1 MQKTLNTI
9 IQSAYDAK
17 FPKEKRAKRETVDK
31 ELEPEIEPKPD
42 KELTREVPPSVAKDI
57 ELTREASLP
66 TAPDIEL
73 QREAEPKESDKE
85 MGREIGPPHLS
96 DKQLSELEGEKG
108 QKQPPPPPIIEQQ
121 RKISAVDQDRLNL
134 AKRVT
139 EQSSNETVKLAATAA
154 DIAEKAKT
162 ALNRAEQALK
172 QAPNAPDVKKWF
184 DKLSN
189 MENNLRELVEKIS
202 HESKKAAEVKRLL
215 DVHYESKNLNE
226 CRKHAD
232 MAKQALKESKKY
244 IAELTPMYFRIAP
257 ENQLGVSELSNRIVT
272 AVDNFLNAKV
282 TMPKPSEI
290 PHYPAEQPKH
300 QQEKDMENLK
310 PTVEKEVQI
319 PKLPDDEKVTKG
331 HPPKATV
338 EKELELEPVKS
349 QDKELERESPK
360 KADKELEPIVKQQSS
375 KEDLL
380 LEEIKNEMDQT
391 VKKVTQTAN
400 YIRTLVDNSKHNRG
414 VAETRLKTYSDIPE
428 LKNWLDQI
436 VELDQKIDELSKKV
450 GNEPSKVI
458 SVKKEFD
465 NHYRMKN
472 LTESRNITNTVK
484 NVYEVIHNYSL
495 EIKQLNNK
503 MHELN
508 DKFTTAVKEL
518 EEAAKKG
525 ATITQQQEKVLEKE
539 IPQEPHL
546 KELER
551 EKGQPDIP
559 SENTET
565 GFPSLEYESE
575 DSSEKQPEPA
585 EEQVEEVPYV
595 PEKKEEKIEEEKAIF
610 KEDTINEFPST
621 EYGIEDSDT
630 DKTETGS
637 PAQDKEKVLVE
648 KDESLEQSDRQKEKA
663 KILVIS
669 TDKKEEEFPS
679 NEYDIE
685 DEYASSSLTAAQN
698 GLSVITKDAE
708 GLLTDQ
714 IKKLPGDNGQNP
726 VTTVPSD
733 FPSYNDEDSID
744 SPVLVNEFSEGKLAS
759 SAASEEDIPKP
770 EDHDEDELPDL
781 PDPLA
786 LSAKEK
792 GDKKGATAVSDR
804 VKMLM
809 GHQKQQRKAVEFL
822 FNEITQRFYIK
833 IGTGV
838 QHVDASSH
846 LAYVLGFE
854 GTRLYYNHPAK
865 YLPDLSGGV
874 RQLYVYAPKLVEDTI
889 IGDRM
894 APLLRVVNVSGT
906 GTPDVPEQAG
916 RGEQQYFVGT
926 RYQRGGGLLQN
937 VARFLMPVA
946 SNLLSSASKEGI
958 AAGTR
963 VLGDLSQGKALKESL
978 ETHAKQGLE
987 NLAGKLQQCG
997 KGKNYGGQGRRGQ
1010 QWTKT
1015 SVRELL
1021 PLSALN
1027 QTGPYLFRLFSD
1039 SQYCDLSKTYMYLL
1053 TSIERKNAAGEW
1065 VPTDDAIEED
1075 RHVGVI
1081 QNFGSSFIRS
1091 LKVNISGVEV
1101 FDSSIYYHY
1110 RAYIMQEL
1118 GYSHEIRKA
1127 FHEAGCYYSD
1137 ENSQDSYSNKGFTSR
1152 VQRFSNGKHCE
1163 TMVKLNFD
1171 LARQNTLLLNN
1182 QDVVFTIH
1190 RNSDSFLLLT
1200 PRWKTVIDEVKDAQG
1215 NIVTAARVTW
1225 HDSKAEY
1232 RIRLHDMRLY
1242 LRTVDVTSSLNVA
1255 ISRQLEST
1263 PAKYALRKVEMR
1275 SIFLGTGRTELSHNV
1290 FTSTLPRRLICTFV
1304 STGAYSGARHL
1315 SPFNFEHAN
1324 VRSISAEANGL
1335 TFPSTPY
1342 LFSFGNQKRF
1352 VRAFVD
1358 MYAGLGLDDSDNKT
1372 VSISMA
1378 RFLSGWAFFVIPM
1391 TSTLDDTP
1399 GFELIRQGTCTVKVQ
1414 FEQPIKADGYEMLIL
1429 GQLYALFKSEIDTQL
1444 SNYFPN
1450 PLQSVNCVHIV
1461 NTEYENQPVIVEG
1474 TLDLVDHLLFSTCY
1488 PKKRQGIEWSEPLYV
1503 ELSDLMVCPGD
1514 LPKCLSHFGQQRE
1527 RPKLMVDELDWH
1539 DSDDTADEAW

>member
-1 MQKTLNTI
+1 MFNL
-9 IQSAYDAK
+9 
-17 FPKEKRAKRETVDK
+17 
-31 ELEPEIEPKPD
+31 
-42 KELTREVPPSVAKDI
+42 PP
-57 ELTREASLP
+57 T
-66 TAPDIEL
+66 
-73 QREAEPKESDKE
+73 
-85 MGREIGPPHLS
+85 
-96 DKQLSELEGEKG
+96 
-108 QKQPPPPPIIEQQ
+108 
-121 RKISAVDQDRLNL
+121 
-134 AKRVT
+134 
-139 EQSSNETVKLAATAA
+139 
-154 DIAEKAKT
+154 
-162 ALNRAEQALK
+162 
-172 QAPNAPDVKKWF
+172 
-184 DKLSN
+184 
-189 MENNLRELVEKIS
+189 
-202 HESKKAAEVKRLL
+202 
-215 DVHYESKNLNE
+215 
-226 CRKHAD
+226 
-232 MAKQALKESKKY
+232 
-244 IAELTPMYFRIAP
+244 
-257 ENQLGVSELSNRIVT
+257 
-272 AVDNFLNAKV
+272 
-282 TMPKPSEI
+282 
-290 PHYPAEQPKH
+290 
-300 QQEKDMENLK
+300 
-310 PTVEKEVQI
+310 
-319 PKLPDDEKVTKG
+319 
-331 HPPKATV
+331 
-338 EKELELEPVKS
+338 
-349 QDKELERESPK
+349 
-360 KADKELEPIVKQQSS
+360 
-375 KEDLL
+375 
-380 LEEIKNEMDQT
+380 
-391 VKKVTQTAN
+391 
-400 YIRTLVDNSKHNRG
+400 
-414 VAETRLKTYSDIPE
+414 
-428 LKNWLDQI
+428 
-436 VELDQKIDELSKKV
+436 
-450 GNEPSKVI
+450 
-458 SVKKEFD
+458 
-465 NHYRMKN
+465 
-472 LTESRNITNTVK
+472 
-484 NVYEVIHNYSL
+484 
-495 EIKQLNNK
+495 
-503 MHELN
+503 
-508 DKFTTAVKEL
+508 
-518 EEAAKKG
+518 
-525 ATITQQQEKVLEKE
+525 
-539 IPQEPHL
+539 
-546 KELER
+546 
-551 EKGQPDIP
+551 
-559 SENTET
+559 
-565 GFPSLEYESE
+565 
-575 DSSEKQPEPA
+575 
-585 EEQVEEVPYV
+585 
-595 PEKKEEKIEEEKAIF
+595 
-610 KEDTINEFPST
+610 
-621 EYGIEDSDT
+621 
-630 DKTETGS
+630 
-637 PAQDKEKVLVE
+637 
-648 KDESLEQSDRQKEKA
+648 
-663 KILVIS
+663 
-669 TDKKEEEFPS
+669 
-679 NEYDIE
+679 
-685 DEYASSSLTAAQN
+685 
-698 GLSVITKDAE
+698 
-708 GLLTDQ
+708 
-714 IKKLPGDNGQNP
+714 
-726 VTTVPSD
+726 
-733 FPSYNDEDSID
+733 
-744 SPVLVNEFSEGKLAS
+744 
-759 SAASEEDIPKP
+759 
-770 EDHDEDELPDL
+770 
-781 PDPLA
+781 
-786 LSAKEK
+786 
-792 GDKKGATAVSDR
+792 
-804 VKMLM
+804 
-809 GHQKQQRKAVEFL
+809 
-822 FNEITQRFYIK
+822 
-833 IGTGV
+833 
-838 QHVDASSH
+838 
-846 LAYVLGFE
+846 
-854 GTRLYYNHPAK
+854 
-865 YLPDLSGGV
+865 
-874 RQLYVYAPKLVEDTI
+874 
-889 IGDRM
+889 
-894 APLLRVVNVSGT
+894 
-906 GTPDVPEQAG
+906 
-916 RGEQQYFVGT
+916 
-926 RYQRGGGLLQN
+926 N
-937 VARFLMPVA
+937 VAI
-946 SNLLSSASKEGI
+946 N
-958 AAGTR
+958 
-963 VLGDLSQGKALKESL
+963 
-978 ETHAKQGLE
+978 
-987 NLAGKLQQCG
+987 
-997 KGKNYGGQGRRGQ
+997 
-1010 QWTKT
+1010 KT

-1255 ISRQLEST
+1255 ISRQLESM

-1514 LPKCLSHFGQQRE
+1514 LPKCLSHFGPQRE

-1539 DSDDTADEAW
+1539 DSDDNRRRSLVKALCDFNKCGPEYLAVAIRRRKKENIKYLCDRKIETVHLRKNLQVFPESFTMFGANRMYAYRGLLGITVEQHLYARHRARLKFPNLPCIVHVGGNGHQSYFPIELLKISSM

>member
-1 MQKTLNTI
+1 MKRHSWLYKRRRQLKELVENKPQKVIIEGNQGSTIPNVAPYMGIHKLAKVETVDEQDNKRQPLGLIRTSHEKNENGNESSTDYYSSAAEKNESGSTPTRSDDDTVPSGLHTDWQCDLCIMDSLKQHNDGYRYILVCIDVLSRQIYVAEAESKKSEHMIDAFEKVFKKAGVLPNKMYSDSGLEFQAKRMNEYWRSKDIIKYVMYSPHLHAGVVERANRTIKERLYRYFSEKNTHRWVDIIDKIVKNLNNVTNRTTGMRPVDVNFRNATELRNRLYKDTEEQEGKPKFKLGDIVRITKEKGDFSKGYYPNFTDELFKIVRVNPTNPPSYRIELDSNWSVALSSIIYPHSFPSVGVDEDDFVNIKLLNPDYKTDGTDTTSVNLKVKIPSIQFHSIEHMQKTLNTI

-202 HESKKAAEVKRLL
+202 QTSRKKAAEVKRLL

-565 GFPSLEYESE
+565 EFPSLEYESE

-585 EEQVEEVPYV
+585 EEQVEVPYV

-637 PAQDKEKVLVE
+637 PAQDKEKVLEE

-894 APLLRVVNVSGT
+894 APLLRVVNV
-906 GTPDVPEQAG
+906 
-916 RGEQQYFVGT
+916 
-926 RYQRGGGLLQN
+926 
-937 VARFLMPVA
+937 
-946 SNLLSSASKEGI
+946 
-958 AAGTR
+958 
-963 VLGDLSQGKALKESL
+963 
-978 ETHAKQGLE
+978 KQEEANNSIL
-987 NLAGKLQQCG
+987 
-997 KGKNYGGQGRRGQ
+997 
-1010 QWTKT
+1010 
-1015 SVRELL
+1015 SVR
-1021 PLSALN
+1021 
-1027 QTGPYLFRLFSD
+1027 
-1039 SQYCDLSKTYMYLL
+1039 
-1053 TSIERKNAAGEW
+1053 
-1065 VPTDDAIEED
+1065 AI
-1075 RHVGVI
+1075 
-1081 QNFGSSFIRS
+1081 N
-1091 LKVNISGVEV
+1091 
-1101 FDSSIYYHY
+1101 
-1110 RAYIMQEL
+1110 
-1118 GYSHEIRKA
+1118 
-1127 FHEAGCYYSD
+1127 
-1137 ENSQDSYSNKGFTSR
+1137 
-1152 VQRFSNGKHCE
+1152 
-1163 TMVKLNFD
+1163 
-1171 LARQNTLLLNN
+1171 
-1182 QDVVFTIH
+1182 
-1190 RNSDSFLLLT
+1190 
-1200 PRWKTVIDEVKDAQG
+1200 
-1215 NIVTAARVTW
+1215 
-1225 HDSKAEY
+1225 
-1232 RIRLHDMRLY
+1232 
-1242 LRTVDVTSSLNVA
+1242 
-1255 ISRQLEST
+1255 
-1263 PAKYALRKVEMR
+1263 
-1275 SIFLGTGRTELSHNV
+1275 
-1290 FTSTLPRRLICTFV
+1290 
-1304 STGAYSGARHL
+1304 
-1315 SPFNFEHAN
+1315 
-1324 VRSISAEANGL
+1324 AEA
-1335 TFPSTPY
+1335 
-1342 LFSFGNQKRF
+1342 
-1352 VRAFVD
+1352 V
-1358 MYAGLGLDDSDNKT
+1358 
-1372 VSISMA
+1372 
-1378 RFLSGWAFFVIPM
+1378 
-1391 TSTLDDTP
+1391 
-1399 GFELIRQGTCTVKVQ
+1399 C
-1414 FEQPIKADGYEMLIL
+1414 
-1429 GQLYALFKSEIDTQL
+1429 FK
-1444 SNYFPN
+1444 
-1450 PLQSVNCVHIV
+1450 
-1461 NTEYENQPVIVEG
+1461 
-1474 TLDLVDHLLFSTCY
+1474 
-1488 PKKRQGIEWSEPLYV
+1488 
-1503 ELSDLMVCPGD
+1503 M
-1514 LPKCLSHFGQQRE
+1514 
-1527 RPKLMVDELDWH
+1527 
-1539 DSDDTADEAW
+1539 

>member
-1 MQKTLNTI
+1 MFNL
-9 IQSAYDAK
+9 
-17 FPKEKRAKRETVDK
+17 
-31 ELEPEIEPKPD
+31 
-42 KELTREVPPSVAKDI
+42 PP
-57 ELTREASLP
+57 T
-66 TAPDIEL
+66 
-73 QREAEPKESDKE
+73 
-85 MGREIGPPHLS
+85 
-96 DKQLSELEGEKG
+96 
-108 QKQPPPPPIIEQQ
+108 
-121 RKISAVDQDRLNL
+121 
-134 AKRVT
+134 
-139 EQSSNETVKLAATAA
+139 
-154 DIAEKAKT
+154 
-162 ALNRAEQALK
+162 
-172 QAPNAPDVKKWF
+172 
-184 DKLSN
+184 
-189 MENNLRELVEKIS
+189 
-202 HESKKAAEVKRLL
+202 
-215 DVHYESKNLNE
+215 
-226 CRKHAD
+226 
-232 MAKQALKESKKY
+232 
-244 IAELTPMYFRIAP
+244 
-257 ENQLGVSELSNRIVT
+257 
-272 AVDNFLNAKV
+272 
-282 TMPKPSEI
+282 
-290 PHYPAEQPKH
+290 
-300 QQEKDMENLK
+300 
-310 PTVEKEVQI
+310 
-319 PKLPDDEKVTKG
+319 
-331 HPPKATV
+331 
-338 EKELELEPVKS
+338 
-349 QDKELERESPK
+349 
-360 KADKELEPIVKQQSS
+360 
-375 KEDLL
+375 
-380 LEEIKNEMDQT
+380 
-391 VKKVTQTAN
+391 
-400 YIRTLVDNSKHNRG
+400 
-414 VAETRLKTYSDIPE
+414 
-428 LKNWLDQI
+428 
-436 VELDQKIDELSKKV
+436 
-450 GNEPSKVI
+450 
-458 SVKKEFD
+458 
-465 NHYRMKN
+465 
-472 LTESRNITNTVK
+472 
-484 NVYEVIHNYSL
+484 
-495 EIKQLNNK
+495 
-503 MHELN
+503 
-508 DKFTTAVKEL
+508 
-518 EEAAKKG
+518 
-525 ATITQQQEKVLEKE
+525 
-539 IPQEPHL
+539 
-546 KELER
+546 
-551 EKGQPDIP
+551 
-559 SENTET
+559 
-565 GFPSLEYESE
+565 
-575 DSSEKQPEPA
+575 
-585 EEQVEEVPYV
+585 
-595 PEKKEEKIEEEKAIF
+595 
-610 KEDTINEFPST
+610 
-621 EYGIEDSDT
+621 
-630 DKTETGS
+630 
-637 PAQDKEKVLVE
+637 
-648 KDESLEQSDRQKEKA
+648 
-663 KILVIS
+663 
-669 TDKKEEEFPS
+669 
-679 NEYDIE
+679 
-685 DEYASSSLTAAQN
+685 
-698 GLSVITKDAE
+698 
-708 GLLTDQ
+708 
-714 IKKLPGDNGQNP
+714 
-726 VTTVPSD
+726 
-733 FPSYNDEDSID
+733 
-744 SPVLVNEFSEGKLAS
+744 
-759 SAASEEDIPKP
+759 
-770 EDHDEDELPDL
+770 
-781 PDPLA
+781 
-786 LSAKEK
+786 
-792 GDKKGATAVSDR
+792 
-804 VKMLM
+804 
-809 GHQKQQRKAVEFL
+809 
-822 FNEITQRFYIK
+822 
-833 IGTGV
+833 
-838 QHVDASSH
+838 
-846 LAYVLGFE
+846 
-854 GTRLYYNHPAK
+854 
-865 YLPDLSGGV
+865 
-874 RQLYVYAPKLVEDTI
+874 
-889 IGDRM
+889 
-894 APLLRVVNVSGT
+894 
-906 GTPDVPEQAG
+906 
-916 RGEQQYFVGT
+916 
-926 RYQRGGGLLQN
+926 N
-937 VARFLMPVA
+937 VAI
-946 SNLLSSASKEGI
+946 N
-958 AAGTR
+958 
-963 VLGDLSQGKALKESL
+963 
-978 ETHAKQGLE
+978 
-987 NLAGKLQQCG
+987 
-997 KGKNYGGQGRRGQ
+997 
-1010 QWTKT
+1010 KT

-1429 GQLYALFKSEIDTQL
+1429 VARCSGVPYCEVLATLHSTRTVANLLVKGQIEPTACFEYNGKSYVFFEDRVADEMHIYCQLYALFKSEIDTQL

-1514 LPKCLSHFGQQRE
+1514 LPKCLSHFGPQRE

>member
-1 MQKTLNTI
+1 MK
-9 IQSAYDAK
+9 
-17 FPKEKRAKRETVDK
+17 V
-31 ELEPEIEPKPD
+31 
-42 KELTREVPPSVAKDI
+42 
-57 ELTREASLP
+57 
-66 TAPDIEL
+66 
-73 QREAEPKESDKE
+73 
-85 MGREIGPPHLS
+85 
-96 DKQLSELEGEKG
+96 
-108 QKQPPPPPIIEQQ
+108 
-121 RKISAVDQDRLNL
+121 
-134 AKRVT
+134 
-139 EQSSNETVKLAATAA
+139 
-154 DIAEKAKT
+154 KT
-162 ALNRAEQALK
+162 ALR
-172 QAPNAPDVKKWF
+172 
-184 DKLSN
+184 S
-189 MENNLRELVEKIS
+189 
-202 HESKKAAEVKRLL
+202 
-215 DVHYESKNLNE
+215 NLNQ
-226 CRKHAD
+226 RK
-232 MAKQALKESKKY
+232 E
-244 IAELTPMYFRIAP
+244 
-257 ENQLGVSELSNRIVT
+257 
-272 AVDNFLNAKV
+272 
-282 TMPKPSEI
+282 
-290 PHYPAEQPKH
+290 
-300 QQEKDMENLK
+300 
-310 PTVEKEVQI
+310 
-319 PKLPDDEKVTKG
+319 
-331 HPPKATV
+331 
-338 EKELELEPVKS
+338 
-349 QDKELERESPK
+349 
-360 KADKELEPIVKQQSS
+360 
-375 KEDLL
+375 
-380 LEEIKNEMDQT
+380 
-391 VKKVTQTAN
+391 
-400 YIRTLVDNSKHNRG
+400 
-414 VAETRLKTYSDIPE
+414 
-428 LKNWLDQI
+428 
-436 VELDQKIDELSKKV
+436 
-450 GNEPSKVI
+450 
-458 SVKKEFD
+458 
-465 NHYRMKN
+465 
-472 LTESRNITNTVK
+472 
-484 NVYEVIHNYSL
+484 
-495 EIKQLNNK
+495 
-503 MHELN
+503 
-508 DKFTTAVKEL
+508 
-518 EEAAKKG
+518 
-525 ATITQQQEKVLEKE
+525 
-539 IPQEPHL
+539 
-546 KELER
+546 
-551 EKGQPDIP
+551 
-559 SENTET
+559 
-565 GFPSLEYESE
+565 
-575 DSSEKQPEPA
+575 
-585 EEQVEEVPYV
+585 
-595 PEKKEEKIEEEKAIF
+595 
-610 KEDTINEFPST
+610 T

-637 PAQDKEKVLVE
+637 PAQDKEKVLEE

-663 KILVIS
+663 KILAIS

-698 GLSVITKDAE
+698 GLSRFLPKKKA
-708 GLLTDQ
+708 
-714 IKKLPGDNGQNP
+714 IKKEQ
-726 VTTVPSD
+726 
-733 FPSYNDEDSID
+733 
-744 SPVLVNEFSEGKLAS
+744 
-759 SAASEEDIPKP
+759 
-770 EDHDEDELPDL
+770 
-781 PDPLA
+781 
-786 LSAKEK
+786 
-792 GDKKGATAVSDR
+792 TAVSDR

-809 GHQKQQRKAVEFL
+809 GHQKQQRKA
-822 FNEITQRFYIK
+822 

-894 APLLRVVNVSGT
+894 APLLRVGQRVRHRTNEFPKSKSKFKQRLDVTLNLTGMTHVFYNPDSIDWSGFIASQ
-906 GTPDVPEQAG
+906 QAG

-926 RYQRGGGLLQN
+926 RYQRGGGGN
-937 VARFLMPVA
+937 
-946 SNLLSSASKEGI
+946 

-1015 SVRELL
+1015 
-1021 PLSALN
+1021 
-1027 QTGPYLFRLFSD
+1027 GPYLFRLFSD

-1075 RHVGVI
+1075 RHVSPAECSV
-1081 QNFGSSFIRS
+1081 
-1091 LKVNISGVEV
+1091 
-1101 FDSSIYYHY
+1101 
-1110 RAYIMQEL
+1110 
-1118 GYSHEIRKA
+1118 
-1127 FHEAGCYYSD
+1127 
-1137 ENSQDSYSNKGFTSR
+1137 SQTE
-1152 VQRFSNGKHCE
+1152 KHCE

-1429 GQLYALFKSEIDTQL
+1429 VARCSGVPYCEVLATLYSTRTVANLLVKGQIEPTACFEYNGKSYVFFEDRVADEMHIYCGQRQKIVKRFLANAKRTMFDYMTERLYIVDRQIRSTSSSSNISSENIDIFDPLELKTLADVSNEVVYTPTTYKERSQLYALFKSEIDTQL

-1514 LPKCLSHFGQQRE
+1514 LPKCLSHFGPQRE

>member
-1 MQKTLNTI
+1 MFNL
-9 IQSAYDAK
+9 
-17 FPKEKRAKRETVDK
+17 
-31 ELEPEIEPKPD
+31 
-42 KELTREVPPSVAKDI
+42 PP
-57 ELTREASLP
+57 T
-66 TAPDIEL
+66 
-73 QREAEPKESDKE
+73 
-85 MGREIGPPHLS
+85 
-96 DKQLSELEGEKG
+96 
-108 QKQPPPPPIIEQQ
+108 
-121 RKISAVDQDRLNL
+121 
-134 AKRVT
+134 
-139 EQSSNETVKLAATAA
+139 
-154 DIAEKAKT
+154 
-162 ALNRAEQALK
+162 
-172 QAPNAPDVKKWF
+172 
-184 DKLSN
+184 
-189 MENNLRELVEKIS
+189 
-202 HESKKAAEVKRLL
+202 
-215 DVHYESKNLNE
+215 
-226 CRKHAD
+226 
-232 MAKQALKESKKY
+232 
-244 IAELTPMYFRIAP
+244 
-257 ENQLGVSELSNRIVT
+257 
-272 AVDNFLNAKV
+272 
-282 TMPKPSEI
+282 
-290 PHYPAEQPKH
+290 
-300 QQEKDMENLK
+300 
-310 PTVEKEVQI
+310 
-319 PKLPDDEKVTKG
+319 
-331 HPPKATV
+331 
-338 EKELELEPVKS
+338 
-349 QDKELERESPK
+349 
-360 KADKELEPIVKQQSS
+360 
-375 KEDLL
+375 
-380 LEEIKNEMDQT
+380 
-391 VKKVTQTAN
+391 
-400 YIRTLVDNSKHNRG
+400 
-414 VAETRLKTYSDIPE
+414 
-428 LKNWLDQI
+428 
-436 VELDQKIDELSKKV
+436 
-450 GNEPSKVI
+450 
-458 SVKKEFD
+458 
-465 NHYRMKN
+465 
-472 LTESRNITNTVK
+472 
-484 NVYEVIHNYSL
+484 
-495 EIKQLNNK
+495 
-503 MHELN
+503 
-508 DKFTTAVKEL
+508 
-518 EEAAKKG
+518 
-525 ATITQQQEKVLEKE
+525 
-539 IPQEPHL
+539 
-546 KELER
+546 
-551 EKGQPDIP
+551 
-559 SENTET
+559 
-565 GFPSLEYESE
+565 
-575 DSSEKQPEPA
+575 
-585 EEQVEEVPYV
+585 
-595 PEKKEEKIEEEKAIF
+595 
-610 KEDTINEFPST
+610 
-621 EYGIEDSDT
+621 
-630 DKTETGS
+630 
-637 PAQDKEKVLVE
+637 
-648 KDESLEQSDRQKEKA
+648 
-663 KILVIS
+663 
-669 TDKKEEEFPS
+669 
-679 NEYDIE
+679 
-685 DEYASSSLTAAQN
+685 
-698 GLSVITKDAE
+698 
-708 GLLTDQ
+708 
-714 IKKLPGDNGQNP
+714 
-726 VTTVPSD
+726 
-733 FPSYNDEDSID
+733 
-744 SPVLVNEFSEGKLAS
+744 
-759 SAASEEDIPKP
+759 
-770 EDHDEDELPDL
+770 
-781 PDPLA
+781 
-786 LSAKEK
+786 
-792 GDKKGATAVSDR
+792 
-804 VKMLM
+804 
-809 GHQKQQRKAVEFL
+809 
-822 FNEITQRFYIK
+822 
-833 IGTGV
+833 
-838 QHVDASSH
+838 
-846 LAYVLGFE
+846 
-854 GTRLYYNHPAK
+854 
-865 YLPDLSGGV
+865 
-874 RQLYVYAPKLVEDTI
+874 
-889 IGDRM
+889 
-894 APLLRVVNVSGT
+894 
-906 GTPDVPEQAG
+906 
-916 RGEQQYFVGT
+916 
-926 RYQRGGGLLQN
+926 N
-937 VARFLMPVA
+937 VAI
-946 SNLLSSASKEGI
+946 N
-958 AAGTR
+958 
-963 VLGDLSQGKALKESL
+963 
-978 ETHAKQGLE
+978 
-987 NLAGKLQQCG
+987 
-997 KGKNYGGQGRRGQ
+997 
-1010 QWTKT
+1010 KT

-1137 ENSQDSYSNKGFTSR
+1137 ENSQDSYTNKGFTSR

-1290 FTSTLPRRLICTFV
+1290 FTSTLPRRLICAFV

-1429 GQLYALFKSEIDTQL
+1429 VARCSGVPYCEVLATLYSTRTVANLLVKGQIEPTACFEYNGKSYVFFEDRVADEMHIYCQLYALFKSEIDTQL

-1514 LPKCLSHFGQQRE
+1514 LPKCLSHFGPQRE

>member
-1 MQKTLNTI
+1 MDSLKQHNDGYRYILVCIDVLSRQIYVAEAESKKSEHMIDAFEKVFKKAGVLPNKMYSDSGLEFQAKRMNDYWRSKDIIKYVMYSPHLHAGVVERANRTIKERLYRYFSEKNTHRWVDIIDKIVKNLNNVTNRTTGMRPVDVNFRNATELRNRLYKDTEEQEGKPKFKLGDIVRITKEKGDFSKGYYPNFTDELFKIVRVNPTNPPSYRIELDSNWSVALSSIIYPHSFPSVGVDEDDFVNIKLLNPDYKTDGTDTTSVNLKVKIPSIQFHSIEHMQKTLNTI

-1010 QWTKT
+1010 QWTK
-1015 SVRELL
+1015 V
-1021 PLSALN
+1021 
-1027 QTGPYLFRLFSD
+1027 Q
-1039 SQYCDLSKTYMYLL
+1039 K
-1053 TSIERKNAAGEW
+1053 
-1065 VPTDDAIEED
+1065 
-1075 RHVGVI
+1075 
-1081 QNFGSSFIRS
+1081 
-1091 LKVNISGVEV
+1091 
-1101 FDSSIYYHY
+1101 
-1110 RAYIMQEL
+1110 
-1118 GYSHEIRKA
+1118 
-1127 FHEAGCYYSD
+1127 YSD
-1137 ENSQDSYSNKGFTSR
+1137 IS
-1152 VQRFSNGKHCE
+1152 
-1163 TMVKLNFD
+1163 
-1171 LARQNTLLLNN
+1171 ANN
-1182 QDVVFTIH
+1182 H
-1190 RNSDSFLLLT
+1190 A
-1200 PRWKTVIDEVKDAQG
+1200 ID
-1215 NIVTAARVTW
+1215 
-1225 HDSKAEY
+1225 
-1232 RIRLHDMRLY
+1232 
-1242 LRTVDVTSSLNVA
+1242 RTV
-1255 ISRQLEST
+1255 
-1263 PAKYALRKVEMR
+1263 
-1275 SIFLGTGRTELSHNV
+1275 
-1290 FTSTLPRRLICTFV
+1290 
-1304 STGAYSGARHL
+1304 
-1315 SPFNFEHAN
+1315 
-1324 VRSISAEANGL
+1324 
-1335 TFPSTPY
+1335 
-1342 LFSFGNQKRF
+1342 
-1352 VRAFVD
+1352 
-1358 MYAGLGLDDSDNKT
+1358 
-1372 VSISMA
+1372 
-1378 RFLSGWAFFVIPM
+1378 
-1391 TSTLDDTP
+1391 
-1399 GFELIRQGTCTVKVQ
+1399 
-1414 FEQPIKADGYEMLIL
+1414 PIKRRRNKI
-1429 GQLYALFKSEIDTQL
+1429 IDQL
-1444 SNYFPN
+1444 SFP
-1450 PLQSVNCVHIV
+1450 
-1461 NTEYENQPVIVEG
+1461 
-1474 TLDLVDHLLFSTCY
+1474 
-1488 PKKRQGIEWSEPLYV
+1488 
-1503 ELSDLMVCPGD
+1503 
-1514 LPKCLSHFGQQRE
+1514 
-1527 RPKLMVDELDWH
+1527 
-1539 DSDDTADEAW
+1539 

>member
-31 ELEPEIEPKPD
+31 ELEPEIEPEPD
-42 KELTREVPPSVAKDI
+42 KELTREVPPSVTKDI

-66 TAPDIEL
+66 TAPDIEF

-108 QKQPPPPPIIEQQ
+108 QKQPPPPPIVEQQ

-189 MENNLRELVEKIS
+189 MENNLRELVENIS
-202 HESKKAAEVKRLL
+202 QTSKKAAEVKRLL

-272 AVDNFLNAKV
+272 AVDNFLSAKV
-282 TMPKPSEI
+282 TMPKPSES
-290 PHYPAEQPKH
+290 PHYPAEQTKH
-300 QQEKDMENLK
+300 QQEKHMENLK

-331 HPPKATV
+331 HPPKANV
-338 EKELELEPVKS
+338 EKELEREPVKT

-360 KADKELEPIVKQQSS
+360 KADKELEPIVKQSS

-400 YIRTLVDNSKHNRG
+400 YIRTLVDNSKHNKG

-518 EEAAKKG
+518 EEAAKKD

-551 EKGQPDIP
+551 EKGQPGIP

-565 GFPSLEYESE
+565 EFPSLEYESE

-585 EEQVEEVPYV
+585 EEQ
-595 PEKKEEKIEEEKAIF
+595 IE
-610 KEDTINEFPST
+610 EDTINEFPST
-621 EYGIEDSDT
+621 EYGIEDSNT

-637 PAQDKEKVLVE
+637 PAQDKEKVLKE

-669 TDKKEEEFPS
+669 ADKKDEEFPS
-679 NEYDIE
+679 NEYEIE

-698 GLSVITKDAE
+698 D
-708 GLLTDQ
+708 
-714 IKKLPGDNGQNP
+714 
-726 VTTVPSD
+726 
-733 FPSYNDEDSID
+733 
-744 SPVLVNEFSEGKLAS
+744 KLAS

-792 GDKKGATAVSDR
+792 GDKKGATTVSDR

-906 GTPDVPEQAG
+906 GFIASQQAG

-1075 RHVGVI
+1075 RHV
-1081 QNFGSSFIRS
+1081 
-1091 LKVNISGVEV
+1091 GVEV

-1290 FTSTLPRRLICTFV
+1290 FTSTLPRRLICAFV

-1429 GQLYALFKSEIDTQL
+1429 VARCSGVPYCEVLATLHSTRTVANLLVKGQIEPTACFEYNGKSYVFFEDRVADEMHIYCQLYALFKSEIDTQL

-1514 LPKCLSHFGQQRE
+1514 LPKCLSHFGPQRE

>member
-42 KELTREVPPSVAKDI
+42 KELTREVPPSIAKDI

-85 MGREIGPPHLS
+85 MGREIGPLHLS

-108 QKQPPPPPIIEQQ
+108 QKQPPPPPIVEQQ

-272 AVDNFLNAKV
+272 AVDNFLSAKV
-282 TMPKPSEI
+282 TVPKPSEI

-300 QQEKDMENLK
+300 QQEKHMENLK

-391 VKKVTQTAN
+391 
-400 YIRTLVDNSKHNRG
+400 
-414 VAETRLKTYSDIPE
+414 
-428 LKNWLDQI
+428 
-436 VELDQKIDELSKKV
+436 
-450 GNEPSKVI
+450 
-458 SVKKEFD
+458 
-465 NHYRMKN
+465 
-472 LTESRNITNTVK
+472 
-484 NVYEVIHNYSL
+484 
-495 EIKQLNNK
+495 
-503 MHELN
+503 
-508 DKFTTAVKEL
+508 
-518 EEAAKKG
+518 
-525 ATITQQQEKVLEKE
+525 
-539 IPQEPHL
+539 
-546 KELER
+546 ELER

-565 GFPSLEYESE
+565 EFPSLEYESE

-585 EEQVEEVPYV
+585 EEQVEVPYV
-595 PEKKEEKIEEEKAIF
+595 PEKTEEKIEEEKAIF

-637 PAQDKEKVLVE
+637 PAQDKEKVLEE

-698 GLSVITKDAE
+698 
-708 GLLTDQ
+708 
-714 IKKLPGDNGQNP
+714 
-726 VTTVPSD
+726 
-733 FPSYNDEDSID
+733 
-744 SPVLVNEFSEGKLAS
+744 GKLAS

-906 GTPDVPEQAG
+906 GFIASQQAG

-1010 QWTKT
+1010 QWTKVQKY
-1015 SVRELL
+1015 SDI
-1021 PLSALN
+1021 SAN
-1027 QTGPYLFRLFSD
+1027 NHAIDRTVPIKRRRNKIID
-1039 SQYCDLSKTYMYLL
+1039 HQYCDLSKTYMYLL

-1075 RHVGVI
+1075 RHV
-1081 QNFGSSFIRS
+1081 
-1091 LKVNISGVEV
+1091 GVEV

-1290 FTSTLPRRLICTFV
+1290 FTSTLPRRLICAFV

-1429 GQLYALFKSEIDTQL
+1429 VARCSGVPYCEVLATLHSTRTVANLLVKGQIEPTACFEYNGKSYVFFEDRVADEMHIYCQLYALFKSEIDTQL

-1514 LPKCLSHFGQQRE
+1514 LPKCLSHFGPQRE

>member
-1 MQKTLNTI
+1 MFNL
-9 IQSAYDAK
+9 
-17 FPKEKRAKRETVDK
+17 
-31 ELEPEIEPKPD
+31 
-42 KELTREVPPSVAKDI
+42 PP
-57 ELTREASLP
+57 T
-66 TAPDIEL
+66 
-73 QREAEPKESDKE
+73 
-85 MGREIGPPHLS
+85 
-96 DKQLSELEGEKG
+96 
-108 QKQPPPPPIIEQQ
+108 
-121 RKISAVDQDRLNL
+121 
-134 AKRVT
+134 
-139 EQSSNETVKLAATAA
+139 
-154 DIAEKAKT
+154 
-162 ALNRAEQALK
+162 
-172 QAPNAPDVKKWF
+172 
-184 DKLSN
+184 
-189 MENNLRELVEKIS
+189 
-202 HESKKAAEVKRLL
+202 
-215 DVHYESKNLNE
+215 
-226 CRKHAD
+226 
-232 MAKQALKESKKY
+232 
-244 IAELTPMYFRIAP
+244 
-257 ENQLGVSELSNRIVT
+257 
-272 AVDNFLNAKV
+272 
-282 TMPKPSEI
+282 
-290 PHYPAEQPKH
+290 
-300 QQEKDMENLK
+300 
-310 PTVEKEVQI
+310 
-319 PKLPDDEKVTKG
+319 
-331 HPPKATV
+331 
-338 EKELELEPVKS
+338 
-349 QDKELERESPK
+349 
-360 KADKELEPIVKQQSS
+360 
-375 KEDLL
+375 
-380 LEEIKNEMDQT
+380 
-391 VKKVTQTAN
+391 
-400 YIRTLVDNSKHNRG
+400 
-414 VAETRLKTYSDIPE
+414 
-428 LKNWLDQI
+428 
-436 VELDQKIDELSKKV
+436 
-450 GNEPSKVI
+450 
-458 SVKKEFD
+458 
-465 NHYRMKN
+465 
-472 LTESRNITNTVK
+472 
-484 NVYEVIHNYSL
+484 
-495 EIKQLNNK
+495 
-503 MHELN
+503 
-508 DKFTTAVKEL
+508 
-518 EEAAKKG
+518 
-525 ATITQQQEKVLEKE
+525 
-539 IPQEPHL
+539 
-546 KELER
+546 
-551 EKGQPDIP
+551 
-559 SENTET
+559 
-565 GFPSLEYESE
+565 
-575 DSSEKQPEPA
+575 
-585 EEQVEEVPYV
+585 
-595 PEKKEEKIEEEKAIF
+595 
-610 KEDTINEFPST
+610 
-621 EYGIEDSDT
+621 
-630 DKTETGS
+630 
-637 PAQDKEKVLVE
+637 
-648 KDESLEQSDRQKEKA
+648 
-663 KILVIS
+663 
-669 TDKKEEEFPS
+669 
-679 NEYDIE
+679 
-685 DEYASSSLTAAQN
+685 
-698 GLSVITKDAE
+698 
-708 GLLTDQ
+708 
-714 IKKLPGDNGQNP
+714 
-726 VTTVPSD
+726 
-733 FPSYNDEDSID
+733 
-744 SPVLVNEFSEGKLAS
+744 
-759 SAASEEDIPKP
+759 
-770 EDHDEDELPDL
+770 
-781 PDPLA
+781 
-786 LSAKEK
+786 
-792 GDKKGATAVSDR
+792 
-804 VKMLM
+804 
-809 GHQKQQRKAVEFL
+809 
-822 FNEITQRFYIK
+822 
-833 IGTGV
+833 
-838 QHVDASSH
+838 
-846 LAYVLGFE
+846 
-854 GTRLYYNHPAK
+854 
-865 YLPDLSGGV
+865 
-874 RQLYVYAPKLVEDTI
+874 
-889 IGDRM
+889 
-894 APLLRVVNVSGT
+894 
-906 GTPDVPEQAG
+906 
-916 RGEQQYFVGT
+916 
-926 RYQRGGGLLQN
+926 N
-937 VARFLMPVA
+937 VAI
-946 SNLLSSASKEGI
+946 N
-958 AAGTR
+958 
-963 VLGDLSQGKALKESL
+963 
-978 ETHAKQGLE
+978 
-987 NLAGKLQQCG
+987 
-997 KGKNYGGQGRRGQ
+997 
-1010 QWTKT
+1010 KT

-1137 ENSQDSYSNKGFTSR
+1137 ENSQDSYTNKGFTSR

-1290 FTSTLPRRLICTFV
+1290 FTSTLPRRLICAFV

-1429 GQLYALFKSEIDTQL
+1429 VARCSGVPYCEVLATLHSTRTVANLLVKGQIEPTACFEYNGKSYVFFEDRVADEMHIYCQLYALFKSEIDTQL

-1514 LPKCLSHFGQQRE
+1514 LPKCLSHFGPQRE

>member
-1 MQKTLNTI
+1 MSI
-9 IQSAYDAK
+9 IK
-17 FPKEKRAKRETVDK
+17 KIDK
-31 ELEPEIEPKPD
+31 D
-42 KELTREVPPSVAKDI
+42 SV
-57 ELTREASLP
+57 E
-66 TAPDIEL
+66 
-73 QREAEPKESDKE
+73 
-85 MGREIGPPHLS
+85 G
-96 DKQLSELEGEKG
+96 LEGSLSMFNL
-108 QKQPPPPPIIEQQ
+108 PP
-121 RKISAVDQDRLNL
+121 
-134 AKRVT
+134 T
-139 EQSSNETVKLAATAA
+139 
-154 DIAEKAKT
+154 
-162 ALNRAEQALK
+162 
-172 QAPNAPDVKKWF
+172 
-184 DKLSN
+184 
-189 MENNLRELVEKIS
+189 
-202 HESKKAAEVKRLL
+202 
-215 DVHYESKNLNE
+215 
-226 CRKHAD
+226 
-232 MAKQALKESKKY
+232 
-244 IAELTPMYFRIAP
+244 
-257 ENQLGVSELSNRIVT
+257 
-272 AVDNFLNAKV
+272 
-282 TMPKPSEI
+282 
-290 PHYPAEQPKH
+290 
-300 QQEKDMENLK
+300 
-310 PTVEKEVQI
+310 
-319 PKLPDDEKVTKG
+319 
-331 HPPKATV
+331 
-338 EKELELEPVKS
+338 
-349 QDKELERESPK
+349 
-360 KADKELEPIVKQQSS
+360 
-375 KEDLL
+375 
-380 LEEIKNEMDQT
+380 
-391 VKKVTQTAN
+391 
-400 YIRTLVDNSKHNRG
+400 
-414 VAETRLKTYSDIPE
+414 
-428 LKNWLDQI
+428 
-436 VELDQKIDELSKKV
+436 
-450 GNEPSKVI
+450 
-458 SVKKEFD
+458 
-465 NHYRMKN
+465 
-472 LTESRNITNTVK
+472 
-484 NVYEVIHNYSL
+484 
-495 EIKQLNNK
+495 
-503 MHELN
+503 
-508 DKFTTAVKEL
+508 
-518 EEAAKKG
+518 
-525 ATITQQQEKVLEKE
+525 
-539 IPQEPHL
+539 
-546 KELER
+546 
-551 EKGQPDIP
+551 
-559 SENTET
+559 
-565 GFPSLEYESE
+565 
-575 DSSEKQPEPA
+575 
-585 EEQVEEVPYV
+585 
-595 PEKKEEKIEEEKAIF
+595 
-610 KEDTINEFPST
+610 
-621 EYGIEDSDT
+621 
-630 DKTETGS
+630 
-637 PAQDKEKVLVE
+637 
-648 KDESLEQSDRQKEKA
+648 
-663 KILVIS
+663 
-669 TDKKEEEFPS
+669 
-679 NEYDIE
+679 
-685 DEYASSSLTAAQN
+685 
-698 GLSVITKDAE
+698 
-708 GLLTDQ
+708 
-714 IKKLPGDNGQNP
+714 
-726 VTTVPSD
+726 
-733 FPSYNDEDSID
+733 
-744 SPVLVNEFSEGKLAS
+744 
-759 SAASEEDIPKP
+759 
-770 EDHDEDELPDL
+770 
-781 PDPLA
+781 
-786 LSAKEK
+786 
-792 GDKKGATAVSDR
+792 
-804 VKMLM
+804 
-809 GHQKQQRKAVEFL
+809 
-822 FNEITQRFYIK
+822 
-833 IGTGV
+833 
-838 QHVDASSH
+838 
-846 LAYVLGFE
+846 
-854 GTRLYYNHPAK
+854 
-865 YLPDLSGGV
+865 
-874 RQLYVYAPKLVEDTI
+874 
-889 IGDRM
+889 
-894 APLLRVVNVSGT
+894 
-906 GTPDVPEQAG
+906 
-916 RGEQQYFVGT
+916 
-926 RYQRGGGLLQN
+926 N
-937 VARFLMPVA
+937 VAI
-946 SNLLSSASKEGI
+946 N
-958 AAGTR
+958 
-963 VLGDLSQGKALKESL
+963 
-978 ETHAKQGLE
+978 
-987 NLAGKLQQCG
+987 
-997 KGKNYGGQGRRGQ
+997 
-1010 QWTKT
+1010 KT

-1137 ENSQDSYSNKGFTSR
+1137 ENSQDSYTNKGFTSR

-1290 FTSTLPRRLICTFV
+1290 FTSTLPRRLICAFV

-1429 GQLYALFKSEIDTQL
+1429 DKEGTQGEHWVACFVPNATRVEYFDSLGKTPNEDLGNSYPIHFESHRQIEPTACFEYNGKSYVFFEDRVADEMHIYCGQRQKIVKRFLANAKRTMFDYMTERLYIVDRYERRISEIELNYLEQLWTNKNPTNYALLKFNFVCLLPRDKTDFMIVDNNVYFIRPDYRIYKYGINDVRQIRSTSSSSNISSENIGIFDPLELKTLADVSNGVVYTPTTYKERSQLYALFKSEIDTQL

-1514 LPKCLSHFGQQRE
+1514 LPKCLSHFGPQRE